1 MNTALFGFRTKRAG
15 ARAGIGGRWFWAVV
29 GTLTLLA
36 TTAKA
41 DPCEAPL
48 PSRPGQ
54 TFSGRVDYIGDGD
67 SLCIRTPKGLVE
79 VRLGDF
85 DAPELRSPQGA
96 ASKRYLVNAARGR
109 IAVCTVTRGRSGR
122 TISRDRVIAVC
133 RIGGRRLGDV
143 LRANGAPEG
152 GN

>member
-1 MNTALFGFRTKRAG
+1 MKQSFQTKC
-15 ARAGIGGRWFWAVV
+15 ARALTGSVRQWAWAMA
-29 GTLTLLA
+29 GTVALLA
-36 TTAKA
+36 STAKA

-67 SLCIRTPKGLVE
+67 SLCVRTAKGLVE

-85 DAPELRSPQGA
+85 DAPELHSPQGA
-96 ASKRYLVNAARGR
+96 ASKRHLDNAARGR
-109 IAVCTVTRGRSGR
+109 VAVCTVTRGRSGR
-122 TISRDRVIAVC
+122 TISHDRVIAVC
-133 RIGGRRLGDV
+133 RIGGRRLADV